1 MKAFSPFI
9 ELNVKILNLFRDK
22 EPAQFTA
29 IVNEYANLLKELVGI
44 VSQQSTE
51 EVCNRIFKLKS
62 FVLEEPVTLAADCL
76 LKMDGLQLNSL
87 LECSLL
93 QNNITKVFLINNVLH
108 GSFQIFSYFLIN
120 RFLLCQ
126 LMAFCNIT
134 INCVTNLF
142 VFYWIN

>member
-1 MKAFSPFI
+1 MKAFNPFI

-44 VSQQSTE
+44 VPKQSNE
-51 EVCNRIFKLKS
+51 EACNRTFKLQS
-62 FVLEEPVTLAADCL
+62 FILKEPVTLAPDCL
-76 LKMDGLQLNSL
+76 LKMEGLQLNSL

-93 QNNITKVFLINNVLH
+93 QNSITKVFIKIKLSLL
-108 GSFQIFSYFLIN
+108 SKQIYNYFYTS

-126 LMAFCNIT
+126 LMAFCNIA
-134 INCVTNLF
+134 ISCVTNLF
-142 VFYWIN
+142 VFY